1 MAFDPEFAKKVF
13 DQTIKETRDAF
24 DGEYAEQIKQLGA
37 LSPAEIDSITPDH
50 QDVEEYHKLMAVV
63 KAASANNVKN
73 AQLADQIR
81 QLGSVAVEIARKVPS
96 LATIV

>member
-13 DQTIKETRDAF
+13 EQTIKETRAAF

-37 LSPAEIDSITPDH
+37 LSPTEIDSITPDH
-50 QDVEEYHKLMAVV
+50 QDVEEYHKLIAVV

-73 AQLADQIR
+73 AELADQIR
-81 QLGSVAVEIARKVPS
+81 QLGSVAVGIAEKVPS
-96 LATIV
+96 LAKFL

>member
-1 MAFDPEFAKKVF
+1 MAFDPDFAKKVF

-24 DGEYAEQIKQLGA
+24 DGEYAEQLRELGA
-37 LSPAEIDSITPDH
+37 LSPADIDAITPDH
-50 QDVEEYHKLMAVV
+50 RDVEEYHKLMAVV

-81 QLGSVAVEIARKVPS
+81 QLGSVAVEIANKVPG
-96 LATIV
+96 LAAIL

>member
-1 MAFDPEFAKKVF
+1 MAFDPDFAKKVF
-13 DQTIKETRDAF
+13 DQTIKETRAAF
-24 DGEYAEQIKQLGA
+24 NGEFAEQIKQLGA

-50 QDVEEYHKLMAVV
+50 RDVEEYHKLIAVV
-63 KAASANNVKN
+63 KAASANNLKS

-81 QLGSVAVEIARKVPS
+81 QLGSVAVSIAKKVPS